1 MSIIRTVLGDIAPD
15 GLGFCHPHEHL
26 LAIPPEPYATEEP
39 DLVLDSE
46 SAAQSDLLDFYQSGG
61 RALVE
66 MTPIDY
72 HRNPAG
78 LKRLSEA
85 TGVHIICVTGFLKEK
100 FAAPFVSDETVERLA
115 ERFVHEIEIG
125 IEDTGV
131 RAGVIKAASSLNKIT
146 PNEEKVFRAA
156 AIAHHKTGALIST
169 HTEMGTMA
177 LEQAAMLLKEGV
189 HPSRILI
196 GHLDRNLD
204 WELHLALAQTGVY
217 FGFDQISK
225 TKYYPDETR
234 VDFILRLIE
243 AGFGQQIML
252 SSDLARKSN
261 YPGYGGKPGL
271 TYLSENFVP
280 MLRDAGLNET
290 IIMDMLIR
298 NPARALTLHSA

>member
-1 MSIIRTVLGDIAPD
+1 MSIIRTVLGDIEPD
-15 GLGFCHPHEHL
+15 ELGFCHPHEHL
-26 LAIPPEPYATEEP
+26 LAMPPEPYATEES

-46 SAAQSDLLDFYQSGG
+46 DAARSDLSEFYRVGG

-78 LKRLSEA
+78 LKRLSQA
-85 TGVHIICVTGFLKEK
+85 SGVHIICVTGFLKEK
-100 FAAPFVSDETVERLA
+100 FAAPFVANETVESLA
-115 ERFVHEIEIG
+115 ERFIREIEIG

-169 HTEMGTMA
+169 HTEMGTIA
-177 LEQAAMLLKEGV
+177 LEQVELLLKEGV

-204 WELHLALAQTGVY
+204 WELHVALARTGVY

-225 TKYYPDETR
+225 TKYFPDEAR
-234 VDFILRLIE
+234 VDFIVRLVAE
-243 AGFGQQIML
+243 GFGQQIML

-271 TYLSENFVP
+271 MYLIEHFVP

-298 NPARALTLHSA
+298 NPARALTLHGA